1 VVRVKVAVDPEGCLR
16 SVAAAGHAGE
26 GRAGEDLSC
35 AAVSSLL
42 RSVARLLYRSEGLQ
56 VAGEA
61 ARPGELTLEV
71 LGSSAG
77 RRQWL
82 RGVTD
87 VLLAGLSDLREERPG
102 SIGLEVKA
110 VGEEEH

>member
-1 VVRVKVAVDPEGCLR
+1 MVHVKVAVDPEGCLR
-16 SVAAAGHAGE
+16 SLAAAGHAGE
-26 GRAGEDLSC
+26 GRPGEDLSC

-42 RSVARLLYRSEGLQ
+42 RSVARLLHRSEGLR
-56 VAGEA
+56 VAGQA
-61 ARPGELTLEV
+61 ARPGELTIEV
-71 LGSSAG
+71 LGSSPE

-87 VLLAGLSDLREERPG
+87 VLLAGLHDLREERPG

-110 VGEEEH
+110 IGE